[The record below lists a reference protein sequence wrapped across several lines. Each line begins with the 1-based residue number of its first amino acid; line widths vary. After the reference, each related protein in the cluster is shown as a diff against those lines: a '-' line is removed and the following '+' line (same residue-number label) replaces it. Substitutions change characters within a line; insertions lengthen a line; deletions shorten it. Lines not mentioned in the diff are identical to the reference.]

1 MSYRYLLY
9 LRRFLL
15 AAISFFLLP
24 PIVYGWLCLQ
34 RPPQTNL
41 EQALF
46 QGIVYKRIA
55 RSTPRPV
62 MTHIVAIDLTSP
74 GIKALVTPGVK
85 TSHDGEIRAQTTS
98 EFLTQFKLQ
107 LAINASYF
115 LNFYEHAPW
124 NYYPH
129 SGDVVNPIGEAIS
142 NGYRYSQPEKYW
154 SVLCISSTN
163 RAQILESEKCPEGT
177 KQGVAGNQLLV
188 DRAQSA
194 ISDLGD
200 DKPYP
205 RVAVA
210 VNREGTKL
218 WLIAVD
224 GKQPLYSEGVA
235 IAELTKIILDLG
247 AYTALNIDGG
257 GSTTLVIA
265 RNQKPKVLNAPIH
278 TRVPMR
284 ERPVANHLGFYAL
297 PIKQPLS
304 PVERS

>member
-1 MSYRYLLY
+1 MVLVY
-9 LRRFLL
+9 LRRLILVGICFLL
-15 AAISFFLLP
+15 LP
-24 PIVYGWLCLQ
+24 LIVYAWFYLQ

-46 QGIVYKRIA
+46 DGILYQRIA
-55 RSTPRPV
+55 RFKPRPI
-62 MTHIVAIDLTSP
+62 MTHIVTIDLTKP

-85 TSHDGEIRAQTTS
+85 TIKDGENRAQITS
-98 EFLTQFKLQ
+98 EFLNRFKLQ

-115 LNFYEHAPW
+115 QDFYENTPW
-124 NYYPH
+124 DYYPYN
-129 SGDVVNPIGEAIS
+129 GDTVNPIGEAIS
-142 NGYRYSQPEKYW
+142 NGYRYSQPEKNW
-154 SVLCISSTN
+154 SVLCILATN

-177 KQGVAGNQLLV
+177 QQGIAGNQLLV
-188 DRAQSA
+188 SRGRSA
-194 ISDLGD
+194 ITDFSD

-224 GKQPLYSEGVA
+224 GKQPYYSEGVA

-257 GSTTLVIA
+257 GSTTLVMA
-265 RNQKPKVLNAPIH
+265 KDGKPKVLNAPIH

-297 PIKQPLS
+297 PIKNSS
-304 PVERS
+304 PK